1 MKNLTLF
8 VLTIILQIWINLQFI
23 KTMINC
29 GTKCFP
35 RWYEPWNVWS
45 PSKCMYSD
53 KKRLPEMGLFMWIN
67 VSHFLPPK
75 CCPTEVHAPHLPNN
89 IFIAKYIIPA
99 HPLRSSR
106 VQITPNRY
114 IVYQIIWIYL
124 KYIFIHTKVSHENT
138 AYNSIFNFSVTH
150 YSLWLLLHRHC
161 HLLCVESVC
170 CIELKR
176 EIKLLLLLVC
186 NLHHLWIVL
195 WRKS

>member
-1 MKNLTLF
+1 
-8 VLTIILQIWINLQFI
+8 
-23 KTMINC
+23 MINC
-29 GTKCFP
+29 KLWTQ
-35 RWYEPWNVWS
+35 
-45 PSKCMYSD
+45 
-53 KKRLPEMGLFMWIN
+53 N
-67 VSHFLPPK
+67 VSQDGMNLGMS
-75 CCPTEVHAPHLPNN
+75 EVLPNVCIPTRNVSQKWVFLCESMFHISSRPNVVQQRSTLRTCQTIFLSRN
-89 IFIAKYIIPA
+89 ISF
-99 HPLRSSR
+99 PLILSEHRSSR

-186 NLHHLWIVL
+186 NLHHL
-195 WRKS
+195 

>member
-1 MKNLTLF
+1 MNLGMSE
-8 VLTIILQIWINLQFI
+8 VL
-23 KTMINC
+23 
-29 GTKCFP
+29 P
-35 RWYEPWNVWS
+35 NVCI
-45 PSKCMYSD
+45 PT
-53 KKRLPEMGLFMWIN
+53 RN
-67 VSHFLPPK
+67 VSQKWVFLCESMFHISSRPN
-75 CCPTEVHAPHLPNN
+75 VVQQRSHAPNLPNN

-114 IVYQIIWIYL
+114 IVYKIIWIYL

-186 NLHHLWIVL
+186 NLHHL
-195 WRKS
+195 